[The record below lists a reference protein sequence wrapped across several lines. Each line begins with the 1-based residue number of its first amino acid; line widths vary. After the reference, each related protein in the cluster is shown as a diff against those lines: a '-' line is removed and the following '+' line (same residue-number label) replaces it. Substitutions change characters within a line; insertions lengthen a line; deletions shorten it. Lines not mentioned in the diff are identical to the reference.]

1 MNQEKISVFD
11 RVNKKVRIEW
21 IILYMYMRPRSGTIP
36 KDRAPLTDD
45 AHASES
51 LKKVEL

>member
-21 IILYMYMRPRSGTIP
+21 IILYMRPRSGTIP